1 MFGQHSR
8 VHGMILG
15 VSRAE
20 QERDSMT
27 LRGVLHLNVFCDS
40 MKPSQQIKRS
50 TECFTLISLVR
61 LFLLYYFLDTLLVIF
76 DEQVHHINTEI
87 IDQD

>member
-1 MFGQHSR
+1 
-8 VHGMILG
+8 
-15 VSRAE
+15 
-20 QERDSMT
+20 MT
-27 LRGVLHLNVFCDS
+27 LRGVLHLNVFCDC

-50 TECFTLISLVR
+50 TECFTLISLVT
-61 LFLLYYFLDTLLVIF
+61 LFLLYYFLDILLVIF